1 MFIESVL
8 NSGESLY
15 SVISVILD
23 NLLIKNVLVLEFVF
37 EIDYLKVEIN
47 VCFVKLM
54 NCFNI
59 LEKIVFFIF

>member
-47 VCFVKLM
+47 VLFY
-54 NCFNI
+54 
-59 LEKIVFFIF
+59 

>member
-15 SVISVILD
+15 IVISVILD

-47 VCFVKLM
+47 VLFY
-54 NCFNI
+54 
-59 LEKIVFFIF
+59 